1 MVVQIYLQFPNAIV
15 YGSDTIKSEKQLHQ
29 RLELVHDGR
38 NLHSTR
44 WQYAVS
50 DILCVNAMS
59 VNNDSDTSTDSTRW
73 QYAVSNILCVNAM
86 SVNNDSDTSTDCTI
100 HSAPI

>member
-59 VNNDSDTSTDSTRW
+59 VNNDSDTSTD
-73 QYAVSNILCVNAM
+73 
-86 SVNNDSDTSTDCTI
+86 CTI
-100 HSAPI
+100 HSAPIKSIPLQSVADNSSTV